1 MPQMNNVD
9 NRLPPTPA
17 GVVDVKFVSV
27 IFSDVE
33 FPPVMLPWAIA
44 WFGISA
50 AKLGIIVPAAVTVAS
65 IASTYMPLF
74 IVITSTEGII

>member
-33 FPPVMLPWAIA
+33 FPPVMLP
-44 WFGISA
+44 
-50 AKLGIIVPAAVTVAS
+50 
-65 IASTYMPLF
+65 
-74 IVITSTEGII
+74 